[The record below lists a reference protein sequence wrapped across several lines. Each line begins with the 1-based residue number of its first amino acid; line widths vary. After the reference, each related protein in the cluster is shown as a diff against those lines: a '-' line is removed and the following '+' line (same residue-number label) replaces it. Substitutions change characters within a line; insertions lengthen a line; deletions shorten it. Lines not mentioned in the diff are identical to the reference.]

1 MSSLTEKETAR
12 TEASGSVACNLISLN
27 PIHGRVETVGKADLE
42 MFDGF
47 LSDGMVAIEEGV
59 AETPLMVLRDTASGQ
74 SLIVAGTINLPETA
88 ALRTFVPVN

>member
-1 MSSLTEKETAR
+1 M
-12 TEASGSVACNLISLN
+12 
-27 PIHGRVETVGKADLE
+27 ETVGKAESE

-88 ALRTFVPVN
+88 ALGTFVRVN